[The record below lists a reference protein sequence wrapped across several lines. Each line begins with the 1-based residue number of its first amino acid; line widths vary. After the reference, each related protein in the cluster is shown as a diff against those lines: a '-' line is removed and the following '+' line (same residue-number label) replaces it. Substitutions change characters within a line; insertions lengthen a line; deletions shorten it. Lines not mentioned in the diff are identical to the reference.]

1 MRIAIVCP
9 YDLGRHG
16 GVQDQ
21 TARLTGWLRDAG
33 HEAVLIGPGTEGPEG
48 AVLVGGTTVVP
59 ANRAS
64 TPISVDPLVGARI
77 ADAVQDFD
85 VVHIHEPLMPTISTT
100 AMRLRGVAIVATFHA
115 DPPAWVR
122 MLYRYGRRGIRRL
135 LRRADVVTAVSRVAA
150 GAIDEVVPYRIIS
163 NGIDVG
169 DYRTGPKDPQ
179 RVVFLGRDDPRKGL
193 SVLLDAW
200 PSITAAVSDADLV
213 VVGAERNEVP
223 EGVEFLGSVSEATKR
238 TELGA
243 AAICVAPNL
252 GGESF
257 GIVVLEEMAS
267 AAAVV
272 ASAIPAF
279 VHVLGDAG
287 ILVAAGDTAGL
298 ARAVVTLLGD
308 AEERAR
314 LGRAARTRSMAFD
327 GSVVTAAYMEAYQDA
342 LGSRASKLSAPD
354 SRLWTLDS

>member
-1 MRIAIVCP
+1 VRIAIVCP

-21 TARLTGWLRDAG
+21 TIRLTGWLRDAG
-33 HEAVLIGPGTEGPEG
+33 HQAVLIGPGTEGPAG

-77 ADAVQDFD
+77 ADAVRDFD

-115 DPPAWVR
+115 DPPGWVR
-122 MLYRYGRRGIRRL
+122 MLYRYGKRGVRRL
-135 LRRADVVTAVSRVAA
+135 LRRADVVTSVSRVAA
-150 GAIDEVVPYRIIS
+150 GAIDGVVPYRIIS
-163 NGIDVG
+163 NGIDVD
-169 DYRTGPKDPQ
+169 DYVTGPKDPR
-179 RVVFLGRDDPRKGL
+179 RVVFLGRDDERKGL

-200 PSITAAVSDADLV
+200 PSIIAAVPGADLV
-213 VVGAERNEVP
+213 VVGAERNEGP

-279 VHVLGDAG
+279 VHVLEDAG
-287 ILVAAGDTAGL
+287 VLVAAGDTAGL
-298 ARAVVTLLGD
+298 ARAVVALLGD
-308 AEERAR
+308 AEERER
-314 LGRAARTRSMAFD
+314 LGRAARTRSMTFD
-327 GSVVTAAYMEAYQDA
+327 GSVVAAAYMEAYEDA
-342 LGSRASKLSAPD
+342 LESRAS
-354 SRLWTLDS
+354 RT